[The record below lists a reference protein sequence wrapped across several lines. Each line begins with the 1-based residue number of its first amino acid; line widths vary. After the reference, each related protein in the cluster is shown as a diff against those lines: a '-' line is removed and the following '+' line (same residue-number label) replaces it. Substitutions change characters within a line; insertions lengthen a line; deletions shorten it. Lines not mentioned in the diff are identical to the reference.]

1 VDARVIGRRD
11 TAGVIAP
18 PPLIALA
25 ALLLGL
31 ALDRLTPIGVTGA
44 VFPRPARVVIGG
56 ALVIAAAWAMGRALW
71 RFRLA
76 GTKPEPWKPTTALIT
91 RGIYGRTRNP
101 MYQAFGLFLL
111 GIALAFASDWIFLLL
126 PFGALVMHLGVVRR
140 EERYLEAKFG
150 DDYRHYRDAVPR
162 YGWPV

>member
-1 VDARVIGRRD
+1 VDARVMGERD

-25 ALLLGL
+25 VLLVGL

-44 VFPRPARVVIGG
+44 VFPRSARLAIGG
-56 ALVIAAAWAMGRALW
+56 ALVVAAAWAMARALW

-76 GTKPEPWKPTTALIT
+76 GTKPEPWKPTTALVR
-91 RGIYGRTRNP
+91 RGIYARTRNP
-101 MYQAFGLFLL
+101 MYQAFALFLA
-111 GIALAFASDWIFLLL
+111 GIAFAFASDWIFLLL

-150 DDYRHYRDAVPR
+150 DDYRRYRDAVPR